1 MITTGKHLAALA
13 LFLSLAL
20 APIGLG
26 ADGRSDIVSV
36 STREFRL
43 RGLATKGLDLLF
55 ERRGRV
61 YIVVSREEIAS
72 LAAGQVAF
80 TFETARFAPPIPA
93 PTPPAAG
100 AAAAGGLNGDYHS
113 SLELETELRLLE
125 AAYPQIARLREIGRS
140 LEGRPI
146 YGLKISDNPALDEN
160 EPAIVFLGCH
170 HAREWISVE
179 VPLLLGRH
187 LLENYSTDPGVRAL
201 VDGGEIWVVP
211 LVNPDGLEYS
221 IHVYRYWRK
230 NRRSNSDGSF
240 GVDLNRNYGY
250 RWGYDNAGSSPVPSS
265 DVYRGT
271 AAFSEPETDAVRR
284 LVDGLDVRAVV
295 SFHSYSQ
302 AILYPWAYT
311 TQPSPRDV
319 ELADLAGTMS
329 GLMAAVRGTVYAYG
343 RSASGIGYTSNG
355 DTTDWTFGTAGIPS
369 FTIELP
375 PADADEGGFFN
386 DEAEIDGIFR
396 ENIPA
401 MLFLAGR
408 TIGAAPPARLS
419 LRNLDRRRA
428 LPARFKL
435 FRGTPFSPGD

>member
-1 MITTGKHLAALA
+1 MIGKHLAVPACVLA
-13 LFLSLAL
+13 AVFSLSISLVPA
-20 APIGLG
+20 GLG
-26 ADGRSDIVSV
+26 PDGRMDIVSV
-36 STREFRL
+36 SAREFRL
-43 RGLATKGLDLLF
+43 RGLAAKGLDLLF

-72 LAAGQVAF
+72 LATEQVAF
-80 TFETARFAPPIPA
+80 TFETARFALPIPA
-93 PTPPAAG
+93 PAAP
-100 AAAAGGLNGDYHS
+100 AAGGLNGDYHS
-113 SLELETELRLLE
+113 ALELETELRLLE
-125 AAYPQIARLREIGRS
+125 AAYPQIARVREIGRS

-146 YGLKISDNPALDEN
+146 YGLKISDNPAIDEN
-160 EPAIVFLGCH
+160 EPAVVFLGCH

-187 LLENYSTDPGVRAL
+187 LLENYSTDPWVRAL

-230 NRRSNSDGSF
+230 NRRANSDGSF

-250 RWGYDNAGSSPVPSS
+250 MWGTDNVGSSPVPSS

-271 AAFSEPETDAVRR
+271 AAFSEPETNAVRR

-302 AILYPWAYT
+302 VILYPWAYT
-311 TQPSPRDV
+311 TQPSPMV
-319 ELADLAGTMS
+319 AELSDLARTMS
-329 GLMAAVRGTVYAYG
+329 GLMAAVRGTVYSYG
-343 RSASGIGYTSNG
+343 QSASGIGYTSNG
-355 DTTDWTFGTAGIPS
+355 DTTDWTFGIAGIPS

-375 PADADEGGFFN
+375 PADVDEGGFFN

-396 ENIPA
+396 ENLPA
-401 MLFLAGR
+401 MIFLAGR
-408 TIGAAPPARLS
+408 TIGAAPPTRLS
-419 LRNLDRRRA
+419 LRDQDRRRK
-428 LPARFKL
+428 LPVRFKL

>member
-1 MITTGKHLAALA
+1 MSGKHFAVPACVLATV
-13 LFLSLAL
+13 LSLCISLVPA
-20 APIGLG
+20 GLG
-26 ADGRSDIVSV
+26 ADGGTDIVSV
-36 STREFRL
+36 SAREFRL
-43 RGLATKGLDLLF
+43 RGLAAKGLDLLF

-61 YIVVSREEIAS
+61 YIVVSPEELAV
-72 LAAGQVAF
+72 LAAAHVAL
-80 TFETARFAPPIPA
+80 TFETARFAPPL
-93 PTPPAAG
+93 PTPAAP
-100 AAAAGGLNGDYHS
+100 AAGGLNGAYHS

-125 AAYPQIARLREIGRS
+125 ADHPQLCRVLEIGRS
-140 LEGRPI
+140 LEGRPL
-146 YGLKISDNPALDEN
+146 YGLKISDNPALDES
-160 EPAIVFLGCH
+160 EPAVVFLGCH

-187 LLENYSTDPGVRAL
+187 LLESYSTDPGVRAL

-230 NRRSNSDGSF
+230 NRRANSDGSF

-250 RWGYDNAGSSPVPSS
+250 MWGTDNVGSSPMPSS
-265 DVYRGT
+265 DIYRGT
-271 AAFSEPETDAVRR
+271 TPFSEPETDAVRR
-284 LVDGLDVRAVV
+284 LFAGRDFRAVV

-302 AILYPWAYT
+302 VILYPWAYT
-311 TQPSPRDV
+311 TQPSPMDA
-319 ELADLAGTMS
+319 ELSGLARTMS
-329 GLMAAVRGTVYAYG
+329 GLMAAVRGTVYSYG
-343 RSASGIGYTSNG
+343 QSASGIGYTSNG
-355 DTTDWTFGTAGIPS
+355 DTTDWTFGVAGIPS

-375 PADADEGGFFN
+375 PADVDEGGFFN

-396 ENIPA
+396 ENLPA

-408 TIGAAPPARLS
+408 TIGAAPPTRLS
-419 LRNLDRRRA
+419 LRDQDRRRT

>member
-1 MITTGKHLAALA
+1 MTGKHLAVPACVFA
-13 LFLSLAL
+13 TVLSLSLSLVPA
-20 APIGLG
+20 GLG
-26 ADGRSDIVSV
+26 TEGRTDIVSV
-36 STREFRL
+36 SAREFRL
-43 RGLATKGLDLLF
+43 RGLAAKDLDLLF

-93 PTPPAAG
+93 PAAP
-100 AAAAGGLNGDYHS
+100 AAGGLNGDYHS

-160 EPAIVFLGCH
+160 EPAVVFLGCH

-179 VPLLLGRH
+179 VPLLLGRR

-230 NRRSNSDGSF
+230 NRRANSDGSF

-250 RWGYDNAGSSPVPSS
+250 MWGYDNAGSSPVPSS
-265 DVYRGT
+265 NIYRGT

-284 LVDGLDVRAVV
+284 LVAGLDVRAVV

-302 AILYPWAYT
+302 VILYPWAYT
-311 TQPSPRDV
+311 TQPSPMDA
-319 ELADLAGTMS
+319 ELADLARTMS

-355 DTTDWTFGTAGIPS
+355 DTTDWTFGTTGIPS

-375 PADADEGGFFN
+375 PADVDEGGFFN

-396 ENIPA
+396 ENLPA

-408 TIGAAPPARLS
+408 TIGAAPPARPS
-419 LRNLDRRRA
+419 LRDLDRRRA
-428 LPARFKL
+428 LPARFRL

>member
-1 MITTGKHLAALA
+1 MTGNHLAFPACVLA
-13 LFLSLAL
+13 AVLSLSLSLVPA
-20 APIGLG
+20 GLG
-26 ADGRSDIVSV
+26 AEGGTDIVSL
-36 STREFRL
+36 SAREFRL
-43 RGLATKGLDLLF
+43 RGLAAKGLDLLF

-72 LAAGQVAF
+72 LAAGRVAF
-80 TFETARFAPPIPA
+80 AFETARFTSPVPA
-93 PTPPAAG
+93 P
-100 AAAAGGLNGDYHS
+100 AAGGLNGAYHS

-125 AAYPQIARLREIGRS
+125 AAYPQIARVLEIGRS

-160 EPAIVFLGCH
+160 EPAVVFLGCH

-179 VPLLLGRH
+179 VPLFLGRH
-187 LLENYSTDPGVRAL
+187 LLENYSTDPAVRAL

-230 NRRSNSDGSF
+230 NRRANSDGSF

-250 RWGYDNAGSSPVPSS
+250 MWGTDNAGSSSTPSS

-284 LVDGLDVRAVV
+284 LVAGRDVRAVV
-295 SFHSYSQ
+295 SFHSFSR

-311 TQPSPRDV
+311 TQPSPMAA

-329 GLMAAVRGTVYAYG
+329 GLMAAVRGTVYGYG
-343 RSASGIGYTSNG
+343 QSASGLGYTSNG
-355 DTTDWTFGTAGIPS
+355 DTADWTFGVAGIPS

-375 PADADEGGFFN
+375 PADVDEGGFFN
-386 DEAEIDGIFR
+386 DEAEIDGISR
-396 ENIPA
+396 ENLPA

-408 TIGAAPPARLS
+408 ALGEAPPARPL
-419 LRNLDRRRA
+419 LRDQDRRRT
-428 LPARFKL
+428 LPARFKV

>member
-1 MITTGKHLAALA
+1 MTGKHLAVTACVLA
-13 LFLSLAL
+13 TVLSLSPPLVSA
-20 APIGLG
+20 GLG
-26 ADGRSDIVSV
+26 AEVRTDIVSV
-36 STREFRL
+36 SAREFRL
-43 RGLATKGLDLLF
+43 RGLAAKGLDLLF
-55 ERRGRV
+55 EKRGRV
-61 YIVVSREEIAS
+61 YIVVSPGEVAE
-72 LAAGQVAF
+72 LAAGRVTF
-80 TFETARFAPPIPA
+80 TFETARFAA
-93 PTPPAAG
+93 AAAAG
-100 AAAAGGLNGDYHS
+100 ASGAGGLNGDYHS

-125 AAYPQIARLREIGRS
+125 AAYPQIAGVREIGRS

-160 EPAIVFLGCH
+160 EPALLFTGCH

-187 LLENYSTDPGVRAL
+187 LLENYASDPAIRAL
-201 VDGGEIWVVP
+201 VDGGETWIVP

-230 NRRSNSDGSF
+230 NRRANSDGSF

-250 RWGYDNAGSSPVPSS
+250 MWGTDNIGSSPVPSS

-284 LVDGLDVRAVV
+284 LFAGRDFRAVV

-302 AILYPWAYT
+302 VILYPWAYT
-311 TQPSPRDV
+311 AQPSPMDA
-319 ELADLAGTMS
+319 ELSDLARTMS
-329 GLMAAVRGTVYAYG
+329 GLMAAVRGTVYGYG
-343 RSASGIGYTSNG
+343 QSASGIGYTSNG
-355 DTTDWTFGTAGIPS
+355 DTTDWTFGVAGIPS

-375 PADADEGGFFN
+375 PADVDEGGFFN

-396 ENIPA
+396 ENLPA

-408 TIGAAPPARLS
+408 AIDAAPPTRLD
-419 LRNLDRRRA
+419 LREGARRRT

>member
-1 MITTGKHLAALA
+1 MTGKHLAVPACVLA
-13 LFLSLAL
+13 AILSLCVSLVPA
-20 APIGLG
+20 GLG
-26 ADGRSDIVSV
+26 ADGRTDIVSV
-36 STREFRL
+36 SAREFRL
-43 RGLATKGLDLLF
+43 RGLAAKGLDLLF
-55 ERRGRV
+55 ERRGRI

-80 TFETARFAPPIPA
+80 TFETARFAPPM
-93 PTPPAAG
+93 PTTAT
-100 AAAAGGLNGDYHS
+100 GGLNGDYHS

-125 AAYPQIARLREIGRS
+125 AAYPQIAYVREIGRS

-160 EPAIVFLGCH
+160 EPAVVFLGCH

-187 LLENYSTDPGVRAL
+187 LLENYASDAAVRAL

-230 NRRSNSDGSF
+230 NRRANSDGSF

-250 RWGYDNAGSSPVPSS
+250 MWGTDNVGSSPVPSS

-284 LVDGLDVRAVV
+284 LVAGRDVRAVV

-302 AILYPWAYT
+302 VILYPWAYT
-311 TQPSPRDV
+311 AQPSPMDA
-319 ELADLAGTMS
+319 ELSDLARTMS
-329 GLMAAVRGTVYAYG
+329 GLMAAVRGTVYGYG
-343 RSASGIGYTSNG
+343 QSASGIGYTSNG
-355 DTTDWTFGTAGIPS
+355 DMTDWTFGVAGISS

-375 PADADEGGFFN
+375 PPDVDEGGFFN

-396 ENIPA
+396 DNLPA

-419 LRNLDRRRA
+419 LRDLDRRRA